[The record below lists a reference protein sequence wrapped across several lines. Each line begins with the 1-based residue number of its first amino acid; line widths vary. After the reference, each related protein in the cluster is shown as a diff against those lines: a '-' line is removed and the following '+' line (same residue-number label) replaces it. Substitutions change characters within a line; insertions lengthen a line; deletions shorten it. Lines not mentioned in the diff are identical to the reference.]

1 MSFGTHLKQ
10 LRKSKKVTQEQL
22 AVAIG
27 KHVTQ
32 IKRYESDSS
41 EPTVTTL
48 INISNALEV
57 SLDELILYNNS
68 ALNALDKD
76 LKTNFSRVMSLPENK
91 KKSVLD
97 LLQAFIQQ
105 NHN

>member
-1 MSFGTHLKQ
+1 MSFGVHLKQ

-22 AVAIG
+22 AIAIG

-32 IKRYESDSS
+32 IKRYENDSS
-41 EPTVTTL
+41 EPTASIL
-48 INISNALEV
+48 IKISSALKV
-57 SLDELILYNNS
+57 SLDELILHDNS
-68 ALNALDKD
+68 LLNGLDKD
-76 LKTNFSRVMSLPENK
+76 LKTSFNKVMSLPENK

-97 LLQAFIQQ
+97 LLQAFIEQ